1 MTKCSVCSS
10 ETFTH
15 RAHIKQRASF
25 KENENDLLFNILP
38 ICARCHL
45 IFDSP
50 NHGFTIN
57 QEWGCWVF
65 SDIRQFESEYS
76 KQRFENPFYKF
87 YYAFPPSVHRK
98 SFSRIKKAN
107 ILHNQ
112 EHEFRNKSGFSAE
125 YFFNR
130 IKMILIR
137 KGRWNHEKNIPK
149 ERIIKEEINFIDID

>member
-112 EHEFRNKSGFSAE
+112 EHELRNKSGFSAE

-137 KGRWNHEKNIPK
+137 KGRWNHEKIIPK